1 MAILIPNSTKKYVNT
16 SNWIHEL
23 GFGYV
28 DMVNE
33 NKISEADQF
42 TSYMW
47 NSWNCQIPQVEWKDD
62 AQGIKLTKR
71 VLGCLIDFVCCFGFV
86 LSWCTWWSLLT
97 YMQQITLQSWHNII
111 NGIKKEL
118 IKVKDSCSIFGV
130 WILIGLKRYQAT
142 HLH

>member
-1 MAILIPNSTKKYVNT
+1 MNI
-16 SNWIHEL
+16 SNWVHEL

-47 NSWNCQIPQVEWKDD
+47 NSLNCQILQVEWKGDV
-62 AQGIKLTKR
+62 QGIKLTKR

-86 LSWCTWWSLLT
+86 LSWCTW
-97 YMQQITLQSWHNII
+97 
-111 NGIKKEL
+111 
-118 IKVKDSCSIFGV
+118 
-130 WILIGLKRYQAT
+130 
-142 HLH
+142 